1 MPRADRKP
9 FRQRLRAFWREWRTV
24 VLLGVLIVG
33 GAALYR
39 FVLQPRPRTLAST
52 APYAV
57 YFTQGD
63 AGQPTSRG
71 IAAEIVQDIVAAQKR
86 VLLVTPGLDTEDI
99 ASALLD
105 ARARGV
111 EVRMLED
118 PVRQEDPLVAA
129 TTARLEQGGIP
140 IAFHPSP
147 GGLGESFLVVD
158 DRLLWAGSCEFSRA
172 GLSQDA
178 GYILRWPIPALA
190 EAFAREFDEMFVD
203 HTFGRSSPKESRRVH
218 IALADRGTIVVYFT
232 PEDDPLS
239 EILQAMARVNSQIAF
254 LTERLNDPRLGERM
268 SAEAM
273 RAPVQLWGVYDPAGG
288 IAPEI
293 LQALRKGR
301 TMLVA
306 YQGGGRLR
314 ENVLTVDGQM
324 VVLFSQP
331 LDAQG
336 LDTRDGFVI
345 VVQDWDLGQAFGRE
359 LARLY
364 RQAKGEP

>member
-1 MPRADRKP
+1 MPRDDRKP
-9 FRQRLRAFWREWRTV
+9 FRQRLRSFWREWRTV

-39 FVLQPRPRTLAST
+39 FVLQPRPRMLASA

-63 AGQPTSRG
+63 AGQPTAHG
-71 IAAEIVQDIVAAQKR
+71 IAAEIVPDLAAAQKR
-86 VLLVTPGLDTEDI
+86 LLLATPGLDVEEI

-111 EVRMLED
+111 EVRILED
-118 PVRQEDPLVAA
+118 PARQEDPGVAA

-140 IAFHPSP
+140 VAFHPSP

-158 DRLLWAGSCEFSRA
+158 EQLLWAGSAEFSRA

-190 EAFAREFDEMFVD
+190 QAFAREFDEMFAQRA
-203 HTFGRSSPKESRRVH
+203 FGRSSPKEERRVH
-218 IALADRGTIVVYFT
+218 IALADRGTITVYFT
-232 PEDDPLS
+232 PEDDPLG
-239 EILQAMARVNSQIAF
+239 EILQTMARVNSQLAF

-288 IAPEI
+288 IAPDI
-293 LQALRKGR
+293 LEALRKGR
-301 TMLVA
+301 TMLAA

-314 ENVLTVDGQM
+314 ENVLTVDGQL
-324 VVLFSQP
+324 VFLFSQP

-345 VVQDWDLGQAFGRE
+345 VVQDWELGQTFGRE

-364 RQAKGEP
+364 RQAQGGP